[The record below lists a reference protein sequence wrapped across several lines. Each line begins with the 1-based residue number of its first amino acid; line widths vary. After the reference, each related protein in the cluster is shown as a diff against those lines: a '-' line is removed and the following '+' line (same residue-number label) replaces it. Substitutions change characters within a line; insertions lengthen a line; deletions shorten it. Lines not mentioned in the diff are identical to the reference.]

1 MRLCDFMS
9 ASMPLPTALD
19 PILGALHML
28 FSLPLMLFPT
38 GPFSSFLSHLS
49 ITSPETPSLHNHSA
63 DLPPRLPP
71 SLSSHLLY
79 FLQKTATK
87 INLVI
92 HLFSI
97 VLPQQAVSTCRYAQ

>member
-1 MRLCDFMS
+1 MS
-9 ASMPLPTALD
+9 ASMPLLKPTALG

-28 FSLPLMLFPT
+28 FSVPLMLFLT

-49 ITSPETPSLHNHSA
+49 ITSQKS
-63 DLPPRLPP
+63 PP
-71 SLSSHLLY
+71 STTTLWICLHPLNLSPHLLY

-87 INLVI
+87 INLEM

-97 VLPQQAVSTCRYAQ
+97 VLPQQAVHTCRYAQ